1 MTLVVADIWPS
12 GRVRVVADLRVTDAH
27 ELRRGYPSAVLKNVI
42 LGPQMVVAF
51 AGNVALATH
60 TLRSLPSRPGE
71 ADAVLSALLEASKL
85 GGSGKSGVDFI
96 VAVGDQGLWCV
107 TNKGVE
113 SDQTSAWLGDV
124 QAFDLYQQAYHGTSV
139 AEPIRV
145 PGISPAGA
153 IPIDA
158 QELEGLIR
166 MSNALTSL
174 QFDRSVESVGE
185 AFVTAT
191 SSKDG
196 FRYEAQ
202 VYLAADHEQVI
213 TGAQWVPADWGTVA
227 TGGLRLLRASTDRVG
242 YWGDRLA
249 LSARGARPAL
259 SPLGA
264 GRGVLVQQGC
274 ARRVSGRRPPR
285 PRYLDRRPASSGRVL
300 LIVATGDARHE
311 LGKRL
316 VARRAVAMRVGRILA
331 VSATVVVRS
340 PRSAC

>member
-227 TGGLRLLRASTDRVG
+227 TGGFG
-242 YWGDRLA
+242 YC
-249 LSARGARPAL
+249 
-259 SPLGA
+259 
-264 GRGVLVQQGC
+264 VLVPTGSGTGVIGLHFPHAGLGLLYHPLAQDE
-274 ARRVSGRRPPR
+274 AFSYNRVAHGEFRDAVLRDHGISIDGPQVVGG
-285 PRYLDRRPASSGRVL
+285 SS
-300 LIVATGDARHE
+300 
-311 LGKRL
+311 
-316 VARRAVAMRVGRILA
+316 
-331 VSATVVVRS
+331 
-340 PRSAC
+340 